1 MISTPYKYIAQVGLI
16 YIVVIACIIN
26 LALQIPEKTVW
37 ISLLSSCV
45 GYILPAPSLNEPE
58 TRPKPTIFP
67 LRRFEGVDEVD

>member
-1 MISTPYKYIAQVGLI
+1 MISAQYKYLAQVGLI

-45 GYILPAPSLNEPE
+45 GYILPSPSIIEPE
-58 TRPKPTIFP
+58 TKPKPIFP